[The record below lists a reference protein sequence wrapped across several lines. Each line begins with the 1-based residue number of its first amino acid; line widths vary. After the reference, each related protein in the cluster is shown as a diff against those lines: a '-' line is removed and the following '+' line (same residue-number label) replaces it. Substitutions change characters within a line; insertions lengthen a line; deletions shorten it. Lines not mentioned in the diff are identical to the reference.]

1 MCNNNG
7 TCRKRDPGTMCQS
20 CRVTGDETH
29 VTRGRANTLRL
40 ALSGQLG
47 PDGLTDPAMKET
59 LDLCVGCKGC
69 RRECPTGV
77 DMAKMK
83 IEVLGQYVKRHG
95 LPLKDRLTATLPR
108 WAEAA
113 SRFHYPAHLRTMV
126 PGLPWLSE
134 KLLGLA
140 PHRPDP

>member
-1 MCNNNG
+1 
-7 TCRKRDPGTMCQS
+7 
-20 CRVTGDETH
+20 
-29 VTRGRANTLRL
+29 
-40 ALSGQLG
+40 
-47 PDGLTDPAMKET
+47 MKET

-95 LPLKDRLTATLPR
+95 LPLKDRLIATLPR

-113 SRFHYPAHLRTMV
+113 SRFHYLATLRDMV

-134 KLLGLA
+134 KLLGFA
-140 PHRPDP
+140 RQRRSEARRVRQECVRPCRSRWSSSH